1 MASGSH
7 DEDHKQEVMDTYKE
21 CMGRVQG
28 ELGVDVNT
36 AAVVASFI
44 FIHDV
49 LMDIA
54 MTLGG
59 LDLGNDDDEGERWK
73 RK

>member
-1 MASGSH
+1 
-7 DEDHKQEVMDTYKE
+7 
-21 CMGRVQG
+21 
-28 ELGVDVNT
+28 VNT